1 MKRLEF
7 RLEKVRDFR
16 RQQLEL
22 EETKLEKLHAERREL
37 HAESLRLER
46 EAAATRRPLMATTSV
61 SMEGCELAAADR
73 YLRHLANA
81 RKRHTEKLTAFDT
94 RLRKQQEAVLE
105 ARRRLRLIEKL
116 EARQLSDW
124 KREADREQENLSAE
138 LFLAQWNKP

>member
-7 RLEKVRDFR
+7 RLERVRDFR

-46 EAAATRRPLMATTSV
+46 EAAATRSSLMATISV
-61 SMEGCELAAADR
+61 EGFELAAADR

-81 RKRHTEKLTAFDT
+81 RKRHTEKLTAFDA

-116 EARQLSDW
+116 EARQVSDW